1 MDHQALSILIVEDD
15 PAHAEAVRRALET
28 SWDTWVFRHAETLA
42 ESRRAIADALP
53 DLVISDLNLA
63 DGKAYDLLPDNGD
76 GVPYPLLVMTSH
88 GDEQM
93 AVQAM
98 KSGALDY
105 VVKSPETFAE
115 MPRLVERVLREWQY
129 IRERRVAE
137 AALRESRRRL
147 SDIIDFLPD
156 ATFAIDVDGR
166 VIAWNRAVEKMT
178 GVAKEAILGQTG
190 HVYAVPFYGIARPVL
205 LDLVLHDDLDLQANY
220 DFVRREG
227 DRLIAE
233 VFDPHIFGGRG
244 AYLWIT
250 ASPLYDGDG
259 KRVGAIES
267 VRDITESKRAQNEI
281 ARAYG
286 ESRAITQAVRDTL
299 YMIDLEGHL
308 LWWNKH
314 MEEVTGLAPGELSG
328 RLYLDFFVEED
339 VAKVAASLREA
350 MATGF
355 AELEARIKTIAG
367 IVPYHYHGVLVRD
380 DLGKVIGIA
389 GVGRDISEQV
399 RSREKLRLSAT
410 VLESTREGVM
420 VTDANGILVA
430 VNHAFTEITG
440 YSESEALGRHPRML
454 QSGRQERDFYQAMWA
469 SIGETGHWQ
478 GEIWNRDR
486 RGKIYPEWLTISAVR
501 NAEGETVNYVG
512 VFSDISHIKQSEA
525 KLERLA
531 HYDPLTDL
539 PNRLLLTSRL
549 RHAIDKAERGK
560 TELAVLFLDL
570 DNFKHVNDSL
580 GHPAGDELLRVI
592 AKRLQTRIREGDTLA
607 RLGGD
612 EFVVVLETLRRSDEA
627 AMVAQSVIQLMEEPF
642 MLPGGHEIYI
652 GVSVGISLYPDNGQD
667 ATQLIRNADTAMY
680 LAKSQGRNTYR
691 FYTSALTAAAN
702 QRLNLESKLRR
713 ALERGEF
720 VLHYQPQVSIPDG
733 RIVGMEALLR
743 WHHPEEGL
751 IPPLRFIPLAEE
763 TGLIQPIGKWVLRT
777 ACAQLRAWVDQGMP
791 LLTMAVNLSPRQ
803 FAQPDLVEQVR
814 EALEFGELPAQ
825 YLELEITESAIM
837 DSGEK
842 ARTTLKALKDL
853 GITLSID
860 DFGTG
865 YSSLAYLKQLPIDK
879 LKIDKS
885 FVDGIPDDRNDAAIT
900 ATIISMAKNLN
911 LSVLAEGVETEAQRH
926 FLSEP
931 GCDAYQGYL
940 FSRPLP
946 AADIAAMC
954 LNSSCPVPGP
964 AMSGN

>member
-1 MDHQALSILIVEDD
+1 
-15 PAHAEAVRRALET
+15 
-28 SWDTWVFRHAETLA
+28 
-42 ESRRAIADALP
+42 
-53 DLVISDLNLA
+53 
-63 DGKAYDLLPDNGD
+63 
-76 GVPYPLLVMTSH
+76 
-88 GDEQM
+88 
-93 AVQAM
+93 
-98 KSGALDY
+98 
-105 VVKSPETFAE
+105 
-115 MPRLVERVLREWQY
+115 
-129 IRERRVAE
+129 
-137 AALRESRRRL
+137 
-147 SDIIDFLPD
+147 
-156 ATFAIDVDGR
+156 
-166 VIAWNRAVEKMT
+166 
-178 GVAKEAILGQTG
+178 
-190 HVYAVPFYGIARPVL
+190 
-205 LDLVLHDDLDLQANY
+205 
-220 DFVRREG
+220 
-227 DRLIAE
+227 
-233 VFDPHIFGGRG
+233 
-244 AYLWIT
+244 
-250 ASPLYDGDG
+250 
-259 KRVGAIES
+259 
-267 VRDITESKRAQNEI
+267 
-281 ARAYG
+281 
-286 ESRAITQAVRDTL
+286 
-299 YMIDLEGHL
+299 
-308 LWWNKH
+308 
-314 MEEVTGLAPGELSG
+314 
-328 RLYLDFFVEED
+328 
-339 VAKVAASLREA
+339 
-350 MATGF
+350 
-355 AELEARIKTIAG
+355 
-367 IVPYHYHGVLVRD
+367 
-380 DLGKVIGIA
+380 
-389 GVGRDISEQV
+389 
-399 RSREKLRLSAT
+399 
-410 VLESTREGVM
+410 
-420 VTDANGILVA
+420 
-430 VNHAFTEITG
+430 
-440 YSESEALGRHPRML
+440 
-454 QSGRQERDFYQAMWA
+454 
-469 SIGETGHWQ
+469 
-478 GEIWNRDR
+478 
-486 RGKIYPEWLTISAVR
+486 
-501 NAEGETVNYVG
+501 
-512 VFSDISHIKQSEA
+512 
-525 KLERLA
+525 
-531 HYDPLTDL
+531 
-539 PNRLLLTSRL
+539 
-549 RHAIDKAERGK
+549 
-560 TELAVLFLDL
+560 
-570 DNFKHVNDSL
+570 
-580 GHPAGDELLRVI
+580 
-592 AKRLQTRIREGDTLA
+592 
-607 RLGGD
+607 
-612 EFVVVLETLRRSDEA
+612 
-627 AMVAQSVIQLMEEPF
+627 MVAQSVIQLMEEPF